1 MAERAG
7 PEAMEARIA
16 DAFPAR
22 QQFATAAGFA
32 LRVACPLAGRDM
44 PSLPTA
50 LAPRLAVVRATLG
63 AMRPDEFMG
72 AETRRIQHRAGMQTS
87 KTIVAVNKA
96 IDARIVRA
104 SQYAKNL
111 QYFYKLEAENEV
123 KLLDVRQNP
132 VPKNTKT
139 LYVGIPYNV
148 NIQGPYKNVMAF
160 LQRLEKGKHF
170 CRINGASF
178 TKFVGTGDGS
188 MTLALS
194 LDLLGQP

>member
-1 MAERAG
+1 MTFADLIV
-7 PEAMEARIA
+7 RIKKQ
-16 DAFPAR
+16 PI
-22 QQFATAAGFA
+22 GFA
-32 LRVACPLAGRDM
+32 CLMICLLSGGWLYFRSG
-44 PSLPTA
+44 
-50 LAPRLAVVRATLG
+50 
-63 AMRPDEFMG
+63 E
-72 AETRRIQHRAGMQTS
+72 
-87 KTIVAVNKA
+87 
-96 IDARIVRA
+96 IDARQEEYRAKSEQAAKFISNVGISKNLPEQVAELQAVTKEMDGRLVRA
-104 SQYAKNL
+104 GQLAVNL

-139 LYVGIPYNV
+139 LYAGIPYNV

-178 TKFVGTGDGS
+178 TKTGGTTGDGT

>member
-1 MAERAG
+1 MTLADLI
-7 PEAMEARIA
+7 ARFKKQPI
-16 DAFPAR
+16 
-22 QQFATAAGFA
+22 GFA
-32 LRVACPLAGRDM
+32 C
-44 PSLPTA
+44 A
-50 LAPRLAVVRATLG
+50 LICLLSGGWLYYRSG
-63 AMRPDEFMG
+63 E
-72 AETRRIQHRAGMQTS
+72 
-87 KTIVAVNKA
+87 
-96 IDARIVRA
+96 IDARQEEYRAKSEQAAKFISNVGISKNLSEQVAELQTLTKEMDGRLVRA
-104 SQYAKNL
+104 GQLAVNL

-132 VPKNTKT
+132 IPKNTKT

-160 LQRLEKGKHF
+160 VQRLEKGRHF

-178 TKFVGTGDGS
+178 TKFVGGSDGS

>member
-1 MAERAG
+1 MTFADLI
-7 PEAMEARIA
+7 ARIKKQ
-16 DAFPAR
+16 PI
-22 QQFATAAGFA
+22 GFA
-32 LRVACPLAGRDM
+32 C
-44 PSLPTA
+44 
-50 LAPRLAVVRATLG
+50 VVICLLSGGWLYYRSG
-63 AMRPDEFMG
+63 E
-72 AETRRIQHRAGMQTS
+72 
-87 KTIVAVNKA
+87 
-96 IDARIVRA
+96 IDARQEEYRVKSEQAAKFISNVAISKNLPDQVAELQAYTKEMEGRLVRA
-104 SQYAKNL
+104 GQLAVNL

-160 LQRLEKGKHF
+160 LQRLEKGRHF

-194 LDLLGQP
+194 LELLGQP